1 MRGEITLRLGRAV
14 HLPIRL
20 RPAAVISSLFVLLL
34 ATSIAGLQFGSTAI
48 ALADIMHW
56 LFPFKASDPETGSIM
71 GLRWPR
77 IVAALLGGAMVA
89 ASGHLLQIVARNG
102 LADPGLLGI
111 SQGSMAAIVIGAAVF
126 GLAPSMLVWLGLAG
140 GFATAILV
148 MTLAYRLTSSTG
160 LILVGLAVGIVL
172 SAAIEIVMVQGGIL
186 QFARWLSW
194 SHGSLT
200 AVSASNAAML
210 ILWGSFLLPVSLI
223 ASSKVMPLLLGHEQA
238 AGIGASPRKLSLLLT
253 LLAAMLVAPVV
264 AVIGPISFLGLIAAH
279 IARRLVGERPGEVM
293 PVTML
298 VGALILLAADTA
310 GRTLFLP
317 VVVPAGILISI
328 AGVLTFLAAARLAR
342 SRR

>member
-223 ASSKVMPLLLGHEQA
+223 ASGKVMPLLLGHEQA